1 MLEQSHSLRFH
12 KLVHHITQHRSD
24 SIEPLVGMAD
34 IRKARLIKQN
44 LLNDEDSNSFRE
56 L

>member
-1 MLEQSHSLRFH
+1 MLEQSHSLRLH

-44 LLNDEDSNSFRE
+44 LLNDEDGNSFRE